1 MKGARRILDELRRAR
16 VLLIL
21 PQDEEGKLLHDHLRR
36 LGCEVRV
43 AWPPPRVFPEE
54 IDTVFVGVDDVSL
67 TEIAPIL
74 DEQDVAIVAVVTY
87 ESPTTLQAIYDLNAH
102 GVMSR
107 PLRPLGI
114 LTQFTLAR
122 YRRRHEKR
130 LAAKVQK
137 LEDTLKGRR
146 LVDRA
151 VRLLVDEQGM
161 GEEDAY
167 RLLREQATAERVAL
181 ATIAEEIV
189 AAHETMARLG
199 LGRRPV
205 SKPTNI

>member
-1 MKGARRILDELRRAR
+1 MKGARRILEELRRAR
-16 VLLIL
+16 VMLIL
-21 PQDEEGKLLHDHLRR
+21 PQDEEGALLHDHLRR

-43 AWPPPRVFPEE
+43 AWPPPRTLPEE
-54 IDTVFVGVDDVSL
+54 IDTVFIGVDDVSP
-67 TEIAPIL
+67 TEIASIL
-74 DEQDVAIVAVVTY
+74 DEQNVAIIAVVTY

-122 YRRRHEKR
+122 YRRRHEAR
-130 LAAKVQK
+130 LTAKVRK

-146 LVDRA
+146 LVDKA
-151 VRLLVDEQGM
+151 VRLLVDVQGM
-161 GEEDAY
+161 AEDDAY
-167 RLLREQATAERVAL
+167 KLLRDQATAERVPL
-181 ATIAEEIV
+181 ASIAEEIV

-199 LGRRPV
+199 LGRRTD
-205 SKPTNI
+205 SKPTNN

>member
-1 MKGARRILDELRRAR
+1 MKGARRILEELRRAH
-16 VLLIL
+16 VMVVL
-21 PQDEEGKLLHDHLRR
+21 PQDEEGQLLTGHLRR

-43 AWPPPRVFPEE
+43 AWPPPASLPEDV
-54 IDTVFVGVDDVSL
+54 DTVFVGVDDLSAGDAARL
-67 TEIAPIL
+67 FDGRDL
-74 DEQDVAIVAVVTY
+74 AIVAVVTY

-122 YRRRHEKR
+122 YRRRHEAR
-130 LAAKVQK
+130 LAAKISK

-151 VRLLVDEQGM
+151 VRLLVDVQGM
-161 GEEDAY
+161 GEDEAY
-167 RLLREQATAERVAL
+167 RFLRDQATSERITMAS
-181 ATIAEEIV
+181 IAEELV

-199 LGRRPV
+199 LGRGD
-205 SKPTNI
+205 SKPVKK